1 MKHFQMNLKE
11 EQQHLKIED
20 FTIIKVIGIGT
31 FGKVKLVKKNDTG
44 EILAMKSIRKQ
55 NIIENNNVK
64 HIMAER
70 KILETVLFFFFNNR

>member
-1 MKHFQMNLKE
+1 
-11 EQQHLKIED
+11 LKIED

-31 FGKVKLVKKNDTG
+31 FGKVKLVKKNDSG

-55 NIIENNNVK
+55 YIIENNNVK

-70 KILETVLFFFFNNR
+70 KILETVPFFFLILDESPFLSKS